1 MVFNILHSLT
11 DTFEFYIYVYRYIF
25 SVVYKIHLRC
35 DSIAANNNNN
45 IDESTQY
52 MVGCGTI
59 ILSQQPKKKR
69 NNKNIK

>member
-35 DSIAANNNNN
+35 DSIAANNNN

-59 ILSQQPKKKR
+59 ILSQQPKKR